1 MMMRSTKPR
10 LLPRLYKFLTSRR
23 RTGLLGARQG
33 VAGLEFALILPL
45 FISMVTG
52 FFDISNGYVASLR
65 VNLCAQAIDQIATAE
80 AAGSTTAN
88 TINLSQISA
97 AASAAYAYLPSLLSA
112 SPPAFG
118 IVISAVA
125 MTPTVSGCTSGCTY
139 TAHVAWSGNY
149 QGTLG
154 TLRPCDTVQ
163 GTSIITQTTDT
174 GTPSATTLPSDDY
187 SAASLLVVDVTYTYT
202 PTFFSFLTSSFNIQQ
217 SAYFAPR
224 TGIANN
230 WIQYVFVA
238 PDSTTLCAG
247 YPSA

>member
-1 MMMRSTKPR
+1 MRSTDPILIR
-10 LLPRLYKFLTSRR
+10 RLYRFLTCRR
-23 RTGLLGARQG
+23 RAGFFWARQG
-33 VAGLEFALILPL
+33 VAALEFALIFPVIVTML
-45 FISMVTG
+45 TG
-52 FFDISNGYVASLR
+52 FFDISNGYIASLR

-80 AAGSTTAN
+80 AAGSTTTN

-97 AASAAYAYLPSLLSA
+97 AASAAYAYLPNLSSA
-112 SPPAFG
+112 SSPAFA
-118 IVISAVA
+118 VTISAVA

-149 QGTLG
+149 GGTLG

-163 GTSIITQTTDT
+163 GSSVITQTTDT
-174 GTPSATTLPSDDY
+174 GTQSATTLPSDDY

-202 PTFFSFLTSSFNIQQ
+202 PTFFSFITSSITIRQ

-224 TGIANN
+224 TGIADKP
-230 WIQYVFVA
+230 IQYVFAA
-238 PDSTTLCAG
+238 PDSTTLCPG

>member
-1 MMMRSTKPR
+1 MMPFKKPR
-10 LLPRLYKFLTSRR
+10 SIPRLYKLLTGRR
-23 RTGLLGARQG
+23 RAGLLGARQG
-33 VAGLEFALILPL
+33 VAGLEFALILPV

-88 TINLSQISA
+88 TINMLQISA
-97 AASAAYAYLPSLLSA
+97 AASAAYAYLPNLSSA

-118 IVISAVA
+118 VTVSAVA

-163 GTSIITQTTDT
+163 GTSVITETTDT
-174 GTPSATTLPSDDY
+174 VTPSATTLPSDDY
-187 SAASLLVVDVTYTYT
+187 SAASLMVVDVTYTYT
-202 PTFFSFLTSSFNIQQ
+202 PTFFSFLTSSFQIHQ

-224 TGIANN
+224 TGITDK

-238 PDSTTLCAG
+238 PDSTTLCPG